1 MKLKHDNAMTIT
13 RLRNDL
19 SYDDAMVRLHPCFQT
34 RPIYR
39 NIHIDL
45 SVYKSHVRIKCH
57 MLLFQQIFMFTGTVW
72 VYSNYDDLSTN
83 STSENYCHPR
93 LITLVS
99 GFSHPHTYWLHFR
112 VLFLASVVVLV
123 EQRLNVNNGKQRFP
137 QLLQFN
143 FYVIV

>member
-45 SVYKSHVRIKCH
+45 SVYKS
-57 MLLFQQIFMFTGTVW
+57 M
-72 VYSNYDDLSTN
+72 Y
-83 STSENYCHPR
+83 
-93 LITLVS
+93 TLVCS
-99 GFSHPHTYWLHFR
+99 YKVPYAS
-112 VLFLASVVVLV
+112 FLVD
-123 EQRLNVNNGKQRFP
+123 
-137 QLLQFN
+137 
-143 FYVIV
+143 FYVYR